1 MNFSRDEMK
10 VVVRWLE
17 DRRTWLKGERL
28 VIECGD
34 DFAHSNG
41 KWPRVQELQREEM
54 ALNPT
59 LQTAKEQYDDLLR
72 ASLALPHDA

>member
-1 MNFSRDEMK
+1 MEKQMNFTRDEMNA
-10 VVVRWLE
+10 VVRWLE

-41 KWPRVQELQREEM
+41 KWPRVQELQSEEM
-54 ALNPT
+54 ALATT
-59 LQTAKEQYDDLLR
+59 LRTAKEQLGQ
-72 ASLALPHDA
+72 ADA

>member
-1 MNFSRDEMK
+1 MNFTRDEMNA
-10 VVVRWLE
+10 VVRWLE

-41 KWPRVQELQREEM
+41 KWPRVQELQSEEM
-54 ALNPT
+54 ALATT
-59 LQTAKEQYDDLLR
+59 LRTAKEQLGQ
-72 ASLALPHDA
+72 ADA

>member
-1 MNFSRDEMK
+1 MTFTRDEMNA
-10 VVVRWLE
+10 VVRWLE

-41 KWPRVQELQREEM
+41 KWPRVQQLQREEM
-54 ALNPT
+54 ALNAT
-59 LQTAKEQYDDLLR
+59 LQTAKEQLGQ
-72 ASLALPHDA
+72 ADA

>member
-1 MNFSRDEMK
+1 MNFTRDEMNA
-10 VVVRWLE
+10 VVRWLE

-34 DFAHSNG
+34 DFAHTNG

-54 ALNPT
+54 ALRTT
-59 LQTAKEQYDDLLR
+59 LQTAKEQLGQ
-72 ASLALPHDA
+72 ADA

>member
-1 MNFSRDEMK
+1 MTFTRDEMNA
-10 VVVRWLE
+10 VVRWLE

-41 KWPRVQELQREEM
+41 KWPRVQELQSEEM
-54 ALNPT
+54 ALATT
-59 LQTAKEQYDDLLR
+59 LRTAKEQLGQ
-72 ASLALPHDA
+72 ADA